1 MEVFDEEPR
10 SFWRLDVTAALD
22 GVDFPLVGA
31 ISVRDGDDDDDDDA
45 VVFDGVA
52 AFSPSSASIRLLAAL
67 VRIPAPAGSKAVSDF
82 AFDD

>member
-31 ISVRDGDDDDDDDA
+31 ISVRDGDDDDA